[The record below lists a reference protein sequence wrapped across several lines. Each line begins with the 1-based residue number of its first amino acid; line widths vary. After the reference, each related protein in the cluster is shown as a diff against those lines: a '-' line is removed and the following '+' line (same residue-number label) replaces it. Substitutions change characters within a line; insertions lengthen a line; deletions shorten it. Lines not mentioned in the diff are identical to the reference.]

1 MMKKMVLLGFLTSLS
16 IEVLQIFTFR
26 ATDVDDLITNVT
38 GTIIGYFISRV
49 IIKKSPQLDKL
60 GSREGELYLLYGTVA
75 AVMFFVQPLIY
86 PFLWR
91 LIQGA

>member
-60 GSREGELYLLYGTVA
+60 GSREGELYLLYE
-75 AVMFFVQPLIY
+75 
-86 PFLWR
+86 R
-91 LIQGA
+91 LLQ

>member
-49 IIKKSPQLDKL
+49 IITKSPQLDKL

>member
-26 ATDVDDLITNVT
+26 ATDVNDLITNVT

-60 GSREGELYLLYGTVA
+60 GRWEGELYLLYGTVA